1 MSVTEPR
8 PAGSDTT
15 RGTGSTF
22 WAALLSNSRKTER
35 GSGQFLIRFVMR
47 AAPFALLSNS
57 RKTERGAG
65 LFLIRFVMR
74 AAPFALPA
82 GRGSVFVRSY
92 TPFTLM
98 SHTPLD
104 KTEACPTP

>member
-1 MSVTEPR
+1 MV
-8 PAGSDTT
+8 
-15 RGTGSTF
+15 
-22 WAALLSNSRKTER
+22 ALLRNLRKTECGAGR
-35 GSGQFLIRFVMR
+35 FPIRFAVR
-47 AAPFALLSNS
+47 AAPFALLRNL
-57 RKTERGAG
+57 RKTECGAG
-65 LFLIRFVMR
+65 LFPIRLAVR